1 MVSELSLA
9 TEGTFARVADMKAGF
24 DMEKRLKDMGILR
37 DEQIKIIKNDTK
49 GPVIINVKGA
59 QIALG
64 RGVAEK
70 IVVEVS
76 DGE

>member
-9 TEGTFARVADMKAGF
+9 AEGSSAKVTGMQAGIG
-24 DMEKRLKDMGILR
+24 MEKRLKDMGIL
-37 DEQIKIIKNDTK
+37 ENEHVEVVKNDNK

-64 RGVAEK
+64 RGVAQK
-70 IVVEVS
+70 IVVEVP
-76 DGE
+76 DV

>member
-9 TEGTFARVADMKAGF
+9 AEGISAKVRDMQAGTG
-24 DMEKRLKDMGILR
+24 MEKRLKDMGILR
-37 DEQIKIIKNDTK
+37 NEHVEVVKNDSK

-64 RGVAEK
+64 RGVAQK
-70 IVVEVS
+70 IVVEVP
-76 DGE
+76 DV